1 MILYGAEMGVDL
13 KFKSV
18 LFLLAAT
25 VRVIPFVKVVKEQR
39 YNLETNNYLWVL
51 PYTIV
56 IDIGC
61 FFCNLQQFE
70 KKKDYLKNE
79 LV

>member
-1 MILYGAEMGVDL
+1 MGVDL

-18 LFLLAAT
+18 LFFWQQLSG
-25 VRVIPFVKVVKEQR
+25 VIPFVKVVKKQR

-56 IDIGC
+56 IISVA
-61 FFCNLQQFE
+61 
-70 KKKDYLKNE
+70 YLGVITT
-79 LV
+79 L